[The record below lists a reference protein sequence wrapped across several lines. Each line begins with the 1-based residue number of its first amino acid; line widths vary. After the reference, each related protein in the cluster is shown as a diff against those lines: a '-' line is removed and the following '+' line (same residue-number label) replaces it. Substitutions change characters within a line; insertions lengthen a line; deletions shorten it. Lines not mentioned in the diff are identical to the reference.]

1 MSRLF
6 DLFHCYWSVIQKRRN
21 GDINSTL
28 SFIITSLISSNLKR
42 EWIYQRGYSL
52 ADLKKIVYALDISL
66 DQIDPTQYIDYR
78 ELYISKLIKFKSNN

>member
-6 DLFHCYWSVIQKRRN
+6 DLFHCYWSVILKRRN

-42 EWIYQRGYSL
+42 EWVYQRGYSL